1 MHLLYCIKLQLLDK
15 QNPVI
20 PNINSDAKNILYY
33 MSAQIVFVILSIIH
47 IFKKHVEV

>member
-1 MHLLYCIKLQLLDK
+1 MHILYCIKLQLLDK

-20 PNINSDAKNILYY
+20 PYINSSANIILYY

-47 IFKKHVEV
+47 IFEKHVEV